1 MVDNI
6 AKMKI
11 TANFC
16 DDDGVVVQEEVYQ
29 VSVKDFVSFE
39 KYEQL

>member
-16 DDDGVVVQEEVYQ
+16 DDDGVVVQEDIYQ
-29 VSVKDFVSFE
+29 VLVYYYILFE